1 MPAWLSRNR
10 MIVASGV
17 FAALLPLLT
26 FLGDLGFLSA
36 MGFSALG
43 GGGVYLTLS
52 REIGDVD
59 LDESNLD
66 AGQRETARQ
75 ILSEALAD
83 VARLERAAK
92 RIRSGST
99 SKQAAHLVA
108 LFNKTITDVTR
119 DPERLGSV
127 RRLLTFYAPRA
138 ADIAEAYVSIENG
151 PLPDRARLDRAEASL
166 RKIDEAW
173 AHFADKLAAPDKT
186 NLDIELDLLD
196 QSLKTDLEKL
206 PWR

>member
-1 MPAWLSRNR
+1 MPVWLSRNR
-10 MIVASGV
+10 MIAASGV

-36 MGFSALG
+36 MGLSAVG
-43 GGGVYLTLS
+43 GAGVYLTLS
-52 REIGDVD
+52 RGAGEVD
-59 LDESNLD
+59 FDESKLD

-92 RIRSGST
+92 RIHSSST
-99 SKQAAHLVA
+99 RKQAMHLTA
-108 LFNKTITDVTR
+108 LFNTTIADVTR
-119 DPERLGSV
+119 DPERLSSV

-138 ADIAEAYVSIENG
+138 ADIAEAYVNIENS
-151 PLPDRARLDRAEASL
+151 PLPDRVRLDRAEASL